1 MVFPET
7 YGADM
12 RPYLLYRHGGK
23 KQSQICLPPCLPGLL
38 PAEINCAIMGKKWV
52 GLCGRIQENVKNK
65 QKIYKIYKMIVKN
78 QHAQME
84 KEKDIL

>member
-1 MVFPET
+1 
-7 YGADM
+7 
-12 RPYLLYRHGGK
+12 
-23 KQSQICLPPCLPGLL
+23 
-38 PAEINCAIMGKKWV
+38 MGKKWV

-78 QHAQME
+78 QHARME